1 MIEVQIG
8 SYLEEDD
15 IIRYEDMYARGIK
28 LKELQTHLRC
38 LKPNAI
44 EILREDV
51 SEADSAVVLTS
62 VGKYS
67 LKCRIFENISRVAEV
82 AN

>member
-1 MIEVQIG
+1 M
-8 SYLEEDD
+8 
-15 IIRYEDMYARGIK
+15 
-28 LKELQTHLRC
+28 KELQTHLRC

-51 SEADSAVVLTS
+51 SEADSAVMLTS

-67 LKCRIFENISRVAEV
+67 PEMPHFLKISLVWQRSQT
-82 AN
+82 ND